1 MREGGVEP
9 PRPLGHTDLNRARL
23 PIPPLAQVTRSPPSR
38 RRAKSNADY
47 RTQTFNG
54 LSNRGAGVFRHLD
67 RAFGV
72 HLGRAL
78 IVHLD
83 RALVVLLGR
92 ALGVGWLLP
101 DSAASS
107 AVRWQLNPHLTTVR
121 SSPSGKPHPNA
132 APPWEPTG
140 TLLHRAGAVLVPT
153 PASPASHASP
163 FSPASPVSRREVAI
177 WCDKRAE
184 VAIPCATRPQT
195 GTRLPP
201 RAGKRT

>member
-1 MREGGVEP
+1 VREGGVEP

-78 IVHLD
+78 VVH
-83 RALVVLLGR
+83 LGR

-107 AVRWQLNPHLTTVR
+107 AVRWRLNPHLTTVS

-153 PASPASHASP
+153 PASPV
-163 FSPASPVSRREVAI
+163 SPASRREVAI
-177 WCDKRAE
+177 WCD
-184 VAIPCATRPQT
+184 
-195 GTRLPP
+195 
-201 RAGKRT
+201 